1 MCAELA
7 LADYFSFLFS
17 CFFAHYLP
25 FLSFL
30 LPSHMRR
37 GRACAHS
44 QTNSL
49 SKAGR
54 GGILGDIGF
63 SLVLEDGAEEDE
75 AR

>member
-1 MCAELA
+1 MVCEELA

-30 LPSHMRR
+30 FLSCMRR
-37 GRACAHS
+37 GCVFVRS

-49 SKAGR
+49 SKAG
-54 GGILGDIGF
+54 GGF
-63 SLVLEDGAEEDE
+63 LVISAS
-75 AR
+75 R

>member
-1 MCAELA
+1 MVCAELA

-30 LPSHMRR
+30 FLSCMRR
-37 GRACAHS
+37 GCVCVRS

-49 SKAGR
+49 SKAGG

-63 SLVLEDGAEEDE
+63 SLVLFTTRGWG
-75 AR
+75 

>member
-1 MCAELA
+1 MVCEELA

-49 SKAGR
+49 SKAG
-54 GGILGDIGF
+54 GGF
-63 SLVLEDGAEEDE
+63 LVISAS
-75 AR
+75 R